1 MRQGK
6 GFTGLSLN
14 LQLSFYIVF
23 IISILFTFAGFSEFW
38 NMTAVNLVPLREM
51 DGRRLYYTF
60 IAGARK
66 VIEHQVELNKINVF
80 PVNDGDT
87 GTNLAST
94 IRAVIDSLHPHR
106 SYKITADRIAETTLV
121 NARGNSGIIFAQF
134 LYGMSSETGDFKTIT
149 VKQFAESIKN
159 SIRYIYEAVA
169 NPVEGTMLTVI
180 KDWANYIYENR
191 LHISD
196 FNAIFLNSIS
206 VLERSLKETKSKL
219 AVLSRSNVVDAG
231 AKGFV
236 FFVEGITEFITRR
249 NLKELVQ
256 VKAETSVFDKIEE
269 IIPEK
274 VTFRYCTEGLIK
286 DNKITGRELTEILQ
300 RYGDSIV
307 VAGSDKMRRL
317 HVHTNTPAELFSELR
332 ETGTLAFQKVDDM
345 VRQSDVVYNR
355 KWKIA
360 LVTDSTCDL
369 SQDLIDKYQINMLPI
384 NINFGEN
391 HYLDKI
397 TIKPEQFYNLLEES
411 THNPKSAQV
420 NEKAFT
426 NLYSHLASHY
436 DSIIA
441 IHLSEKLSGTFTSS
455 QKAAQAISREFHKKI
470 TVLNSRSLSGA
481 LGLVILRAAQ
491 AIEAGYT
498 HDQIVEMAE
507 SWIDNVKVFVS
518 VRDIKY
524 LIRGG
529 RLSATKGFIA
539 RLLNINPIV
548 SIDESGKA
556 YVFDKAFN
564 QKANM
569 EKVMGYIARLV
580 NEKKTWN
587 YIVLHANNNTA
598 ASWFTCRMEEITSK
612 KPVSVVN
619 ISPVIGAN
627 TGVGAAAVALL
638 CD

>member
-1 MRQGK
+1 
-6 GFTGLSLN
+6 
-14 LQLSFYIVF
+14 
-23 IISILFTFAGFSEFW
+23 
-38 NMTAVNLVPLREM
+38 MTLVAPVPLNEM

-66 VIEHQVELNKINVF
+66 VIENQVELNKINIF

-94 IRAVIDSLHPHR
+94 IRSVIDSLRPHR

-134 LYGMSSETGDFKTIT
+134 LYGMSTETGNFKTIT
-149 VKQFAESIKN
+149 VSQFAESIKN
-159 SIRYIYEAVA
+159 SVRYIYEAVA

-191 LHISD
+191 FHISD
-196 FNAIFLNSIS
+196 FNEMFIS
-206 VLERSLKETKSKL
+206 SL
-219 AVLSRSNVVDAG
+219 AVLNKSLIETRSKLSVLSKANVVDAG
-231 AKGFV
+231 ARGFV
-236 FFVEGITEFITRR
+236 FFVEGIIEFINRR
-249 NLKELVQ
+249 NLKELIQ
-256 VKAETSVFDKIEE
+256 VKAETSLFEKIEE
-269 IIPEK
+269 TIPEK
-274 VTFRYCTEGLIK
+274 VDLRYCTEALVKNSSIDK
-286 DNKITGRELTEILQ
+286 KTLSSILEK
-300 RYGDSIV
+300 YGNSIV
-307 VAGSDKMRRL
+307 IAGSDRMRRL
-317 HVHTNTPAELFSELR
+317 HLHTNTPADLFNELR
-332 ETGTLAFQKVDDM
+332 NTGTLAFQKADDM
-345 VRQSDVVYNR
+345 IRQSEVVYSR

-369 SQDLIDKYQINMLPI
+369 EQDLIDKYQINMLPI

-397 TIKPEQFYNLLEES
+397 TIQPEQFYTLLEE
-411 THNPKSAQV
+411 NKQYPKSSQV
-420 NEKAFT
+420 NEKSFT

-441 IHLSEKLSGTFTSS
+441 IHLSDKLSGTFSS
-455 QKAAQAISREFHKKI
+455 SSKAAQAISAEFKKPI
-470 TVLNSRSLSGA
+470 TVIDSKNLSGA
-481 LGLVILRAAQ
+481 LGLILLRSAM
-491 AIEAGYT
+491 AIEAGYS
-498 HDQIVEMAE
+498 HDQVVEMARY
-507 SWIDNVKVFVS
+507 WVKRVKIFVS

-529 RLSATKGFIA
+529 RLSASKGLIA
-539 RLLNINPIV
+539 RILNVNPIV

-556 YVFDKAFN
+556 IVFDRTFN

-569 EKVMGYIARLV
+569 EKVMGYISKVARENV
-580 NEKKTWN
+580 IWN
-587 YIVLHANNNTA
+587 YIVLHANNPDAAIWYTA
-598 ASWFTCRMEEITSK
+598 RMEEITRK

-627 TGVGAAAVALL
+627 TGIGAAAVALL

>member
-1 MRQGK
+1 MN
-6 GFTGLSLN
+6 LS
-14 LQLSFYIVF
+14 
-23 IISILFTFAGFSEFW
+23 TP
-38 NMTAVNLVPLREM
+38 VPLNEM

-134 LYGMSSETGDFKTIT
+134 LYGMSCETGNFKTIT
-149 VKQFAESIKN
+149 IRQFAESIKN

-191 LHISD
+191 FRITD
-196 FNAIFLNSIS
+196 FNEMFLSSLS
-206 VLERSLKETKSKL
+206 VLNKSLRETKTKL
-219 AVLSRSNVVDAG
+219 AVLAKANVVDAG
-231 AKGFV
+231 ARGFV
-236 FFVEGITEFITRR
+236 FFVEGITDFIANS

-256 VKAETSVFDKIEE
+256 VKAETGVFEKIEE
-269 IIPEK
+269 SIPEK
-274 VTFRYCTEGLIK
+274 PDFRFCTEALIK
-286 DNKITGRELTEILQ
+286 NSSISSKDLLSTLERFGN
-300 RYGDSIV
+300 SIV
-307 VAGSDKMRRL
+307 IAGSDRMRRL
-317 HVHTNTPAELFSELR
+317 HVHTDTPAELFSELR
-332 ETGTLAFQKVDDM
+332 LTGTLAFQKADDM

-369 SQDLIDKYQINMLPI
+369 SQDLLDNYQVNMLPV

-391 HYLDKI
+391 HYLDKV
-397 TIKPEQFYNLLEES
+397 TIQPEQFYTLLKE
-411 THNPKSAQV
+411 NKDYPKSSQV
-420 NEKAFT
+420 NEKAFV

-436 DSIIA
+436 DSVIA
-441 IHLSEKLSGTFTSS
+441 VHLSDKLSGTFNSS
-455 QKAAQAISREFHKKI
+455 QKAALAISKEFGKPI
-470 TVLNSRSLSGA
+470 TVINSKNISGA
-481 LGLVILRAAQ
+481 LGLLVLRIAR
-491 AIEAGYT
+491 AIEESKS
-498 HDQIVEMAE
+498 HDEIVNLTSKWTSEL
-507 SWIDNVKVFVS
+507 KLFVS
-518 VRDIKY
+518 VRDIIY

-529 RLSATKGFIA
+529 RLSAAKGLIA

-548 SIDESGKA
+548 SIDETGKA
-556 YVFDKAFN
+556 IVFDKAFN

-569 EKVMGYIARLV
+569 EKVMGHIAKICK
-580 NEKKTWN
+580 EKKIWN
-587 YIVLHANNNTA
+587 YVVLHANNDEA
-598 ASWFTCRMEEITSK
+598 AKWYVEKMETVTGIA
-612 KPVSVVN
+612 PVSSVN

-627 TGVGAAAVALL
+627 AGVGAAAVAMLFE
-638 CD
+638 